1 MLKEASRTADL
12 KRMLQKTVRKEL
24 VCWLYRVA
32 RGSISEAKIVEPGG
46 KVLVRENED
55 PSATGRMAVLLN
67 DEIVFCD
74 RKQFWGA
81 VE

>member
-1 MLKEASRTADL
+1 
-12 KRMLQKTVRKEL
+12 MLQKTVRKQL
-24 VCWLYRVA
+24 VCWSYRAA
-32 RGSISEAKIVEPGG
+32 RGSISEEKIVEPGG
-46 KVLVRENED
+46 KLSVRENED
-55 PSATGRMAVLLN
+55 PRATRRMAVLLN

>member
-1 MLKEASRTADL
+1 M
-12 KRMLQKTVRKEL
+12 
-24 VCWLYRVA
+24 CWSYRVA
-32 RGSISEAKIVEPGG
+32 RGGISEAKIVEPGH
-46 KVLVRENED
+46 KVSVRENED
-55 PSATGRMAVLLN
+55 PRGAGRMAVLLD